1 MRVLFVFIANNTL
14 FLFCLKIHN
23 FTIVNFEQWNY
34 ILCVNSYKNKL
45 IQQEAVLMYR
55 SNGNYEA
62 FARPMKPAGVDD
74 KSAYIVGSGLAGL
87 AAATFL
93 IRDGQMKPNK
103 IHILEELGLPGGS
116 MDGIWNEQKGYI
128 IRGGREMEPHF
139 ETLWDL
145 FRSIPSL
152 ENPDASVLDEFYW
165 LNKKDPSYSHGRV
178 IQEQGKELPTEG
190 DLTLTPKAVQE
201 LLDLVMTPEKDL
213 DGKKINEV
221 FSEDFLNSNFWLYWS
236 TMFAFEPWASA
247 MEMRR
252 YLMRFCHHIDSLS
265 NLSSLR
271 FTKYNQYES
280 LIQPMVKFLEDKGVQ
295 FTYNTHVENIQV
307 DTSSDSKVATEID
320 MTTNGKD
327 NSIKLTENDLVFVT
341 NGSITESTTYGDKT
355 HPASVEHELGS
366 SWSLWENLAK
376 QDPAFG
382 NPDVFCKNIPEAN
395 WVISGT
401 ITLTDDQVVPYIEKI
416 SKKDPHSGSIVTSGP
431 VTIKDSNWLYG
442 YSISRQKHFKRQ
454 KDNELVV
461 WVYGLFSD
469 KPGNF
474 VHKKIT
480 ECSGDELCEE
490 WLYHIGVPTDKI
502 EDIAKNHANTI
513 PAHMPYITS
522 YFMPRKVGDRPLV
535 VPKGSKNLAFIGNF
549 AETERD
555 TVFTTE
561 YSVRTAMEAVYTLLD
576 VDRGVPE
583 VFGSAY
589 DVRVLLRAIYY
600 LDGKKKLE
608 DIKLPFKER
617 MVEKK
622 VMEKIHGTYI
632 EELMKDAHLL

>member
-1 MRVLFVFIANNTL
+1 
-14 FLFCLKIHN
+14 
-23 FTIVNFEQWNY
+23 
-34 ILCVNSYKNKL
+34 
-45 IQQEAVLMYR
+45 MYR

-62 FARPMKPAGVDD
+62 FAHPMKPEGVDN

-93 IRDGQMKPNK
+93 VRDGQMKGDK
-103 IHILEELGLPGGS
+103 IHVLEELGLPGGS

-145 FRSIPSL
+145 FRSIPTL
-152 ENPDASVLDEFYW
+152 ENPDVSILDEFYW
-165 LNKKDPSYSHGRV
+165 LNKKDPSYSSGRA
-178 IQEQGKELPTEG
+178 IQNQGKAIDTPEK
-190 DLTLTPKAVQE
+190 LTLTPKAVQE
-201 LLDLVMTPEKDL
+201 LLDLVLTPEKDL
-213 DGKKINEV
+213 NDKRIDEV
-221 FSEDFLNSNFWLYWS
+221 FTDEFFKSNFWLYWS

-252 YLMRFCHHIDSLS
+252 YLMRFVHHIDSLP

-280 LIQPMVKFLEDKGVQ
+280 LILPIVKFLEGKGVQ
-295 FTYNTHVENIQV
+295 FTYNTHVENIEV
-307 DTSSDSKVATEID
+307 DTSNNEKVAKKID
-320 MTTNGKD
+320 MTTDGKD
-327 NSIKLTENDLVFVT
+327 ASVDLTENDLVFVT
-341 NGSITESTTYGDKT
+341 NGSITESTTYGDQT
-355 HPASVEHELGS
+355 HPAPVEHELGD
-366 SWSLWENLAK
+366 SWKLWENLAK
-376 QDPAFG
+376 QDSAFG
-382 NPDVFCKNIPEAN
+382 NPDKFCKNIPDAN

-401 ITLTDDQVVPYIEKI
+401 ITLTDDEVVPYIQNI

-431 VTIKDSNWLYG
+431 VSIKDSNWLYG
-442 YSISRQKHFKRQ
+442 YSISRQPHFKAQ
-454 KDNELVV
+454 KPNELVV

-474 VHKKIT
+474 VNKKIT
-480 ECSGDELCEE
+480 ECSGEELCEE

-502 EDIAKNHANTI
+502 KDIAENHASTI

-535 VPKGSKNLAFIGNF
+535 VPEGSKNLAFIGNF
-549 AETERD
+549 SETDRD

-561 YSVRTAMEAVYTLLD
+561 YSVRTAMEAVYTLLN

-583 VFGSAY
+583 VFASAF
-589 DVRVLLRAIYY
+589 DTRVLMRAVYY
-600 LDGKKKLE
+600 LNDQKGLK
-608 DIKLPFKER
+608 DVKLPLKER
-617 MVEKK
+617 MVEKQLL
-622 VMEKIHGTYI
+622 EKIHGTYI
-632 EELMKDAHLL
+632 EELMKEAKLL

>member
-1 MRVLFVFIANNTL
+1 MELYSGCKQL
-14 FLFCLKIHN
+14 
-23 FTIVNFEQWNY
+23 Q
-34 ILCVNSYKNKL
+34 NKM

-62 FARPMKPAGVDD
+62 FARPMKPAGVDE

-87 AAATFL
+87 AAVTFL
-93 IRDGQMKPNK
+93 IRDGQMKPDK

-165 LNKKDPSYSHGRV
+165 LNKKDPSFSHGRV

-307 DTSSDSKVATEID
+307 DTSGDGKVATEIE
-320 MTTNGKD
+320 MTTDGKD
-327 NSIKLTENDLVFVT
+327 SSIKLTENDLVFVT

-355 HPASVEHELGS
+355 HPAPVEHELGS

>member
-1 MRVLFVFIANNTL
+1 
-14 FLFCLKIHN
+14 
-23 FTIVNFEQWNY
+23 
-34 ILCVNSYKNKL
+34 
-45 IQQEAVLMYR
+45 MYY

-62 FARPMKPAGVDD
+62 FAKPVKPEGVDN

-93 IRDGQMKPNK
+93 IRDGQMKGDK
-103 IHILEELGLPGGS
+103 IHFLEELALPGGS
-116 MDGIWNEQKGYI
+116 MDGIYNEQKGYI

-152 ENPDASVLDEFYW
+152 DNPDNSILDEFYW
-165 LNKKDPSYSHGRV
+165 LNKKDPSFSKGRV

-190 DLTLTPKAVQE
+190 QLTLSQESVQE
-201 LLDLVMTPEKDL
+201 LLKLAMTPEKDL
-213 DGKKINEV
+213 GDKKINEV
-221 FSEDFLNSNFWLYWS
+221 FSDQFFESNFWLYWS

-252 YLMRFCHHIDSLS
+252 YILRFVHHIDSLS

-280 LIQPMVKFLEDKGVQ
+280 LIKPMVAFLKSKGVDFQ
-295 FTYNTHVENIQV
+295 YNTQVKNIKV
-307 DTSSDSKVATEID
+307 DSSNDQKVAQEID
-320 MTTNGKD
+320 IVQDGENKTID
-327 NSIKLTENDLVFVT
+327 LTENDLVFVT
-341 NGSITESTTYGDKT
+341 NGSITESTTYGDNNT
-355 HPASVEHELGS
+355 PAPVEHPLGN
-366 SWSLWENLAK
+366 SWELWEKLAE
-376 QDPAFG
+376 QDSDFG
-382 NPDVFCKNIPEAN
+382 DPDKFCKNIPDAN
-395 WVISGT
+395 WQVSGT
-401 ITLTDDQVVPYIEKI
+401 ITFTDDRVVPYIKAI

-431 VTIKDSNWLYG
+431 VSIKDSNWLYG
-442 YSISRQKHFKRQ
+442 YSISRQPHFEAQ
-454 KDNELVV
+454 KDNELIV

-469 KPGNF
+469 KPGNYIP
-474 VHKKIT
+474 KKIT
-480 ECSGDELCEE
+480 ECTGIELCEE
-490 WLYHIGVPTDKI
+490 FLYHIGVPKDQIK
-502 EDIAKNHANTI
+502 DIAESANTI

-561 YSVRTAMEAVYTLLD
+561 YSVRTGMEAVYTLLN

-583 VFGSAY
+583 VFASSFDA
-589 DVRVLLRAIYY
+589 RVLMDAIYY
-600 LDGKKKLE
+600 LNDKKKIT
-608 DIKLPFKER
+608 DVKIGGFSER
-617 MVEKK
+617 IVEKK
-622 VMEKIHGTYI
+622 LLEKIKGTYI
-632 EELMKDAHLL
+632 EELMKNAHLL

>member
-23 FTIVNFEQWNY
+23 FTIVKFEQWNY
-34 ILCVNSYKNKL
+34 ILCVNNYKNKL

-320 MTTNGKD
+320 MTTDGKD

-490 WLYHIGVPTDKI
+490 WLYHIGVPTDNI

-622 VMEKIHGTYI
+622 VMEKIH
-632 EELMKDAHLL
+632 